1 MKKILLATL
10 FAGLFIFV
18 WAQKAPKKP
27 FYAPEGNCIAV
38 VASIQDNTS
47 PVVDNAEVLIVSD
60 KIELKGKVK
69 RYEVDSPFCFYEF
82 DDVEFKD
89 SIYIKVT
96 HPDFYIY
103 EAKIA
108 AANFRGKHVALLKRK
123 AAK

>member
-27 FYAPEGNCIAV
+27 FYAPDGNCIAV

-60 KIELKGKVK
+60 KIELKGG
-69 RYEVDSPFCFYEF
+69 RSPG
-82 DDVEFKD
+82 
-89 SIYIKVT
+89 SQWQ
-96 HPDFYIY
+96 
-103 EAKIA
+103 
-108 AANFRGKHVALLKRK
+108 LLGLW
-123 AAK
+123 

>member
-27 FYAPEGNCIAV
+27 FYAPDGNCIA
-38 VASIQDNTS
+38 
-47 PVVDNAEVLIVSD
+47 VVDNAEVLIVSD

>member
-1 MKKILLATL
+1 M
-10 FAGLFIFV
+10 
-18 WAQKAPKKP
+18 
-27 FYAPEGNCIAV
+27 
-38 VASIQDNTS
+38 
-47 PVVDNAEVLIVSD
+47 
-60 KIELKGKVK
+60 
-69 RYEVDSPFCFYEF
+69 EF
-82 DDVEFKD
+82 ND

>member
-27 FYAPEGNCIAV
+27 FYAADGNCIAV

-82 DDVEFKD
+82 DEYFEKD
-89 SIYIKVT
+89 CTVFFVLCLRAVSRVCT
-96 HPDFYIY
+96 DDQDCGTNCT
-103 EAKIA
+103 A
-108 AANFRGKHVALLKRK
+108 
-123 AAK
+123 